1 MNKLKQSA
9 FKLRRQKKS
18 YGEISQR
25 LSIPK
30 STLSYWFKTDS
41 ESSRIKKILIKRA
54 QKKAVGRLRKMALVH
69 KEKWEKIH
77 LSYRKKAGQEFP
89 VLISQPFF
97 GPGLMLYWGEG
108 DKKLRNGIV
117 RVANTD
123 YRMLKIFIAFLI
135 KACQIRSEKIRV
147 WLLLYPDLNEKRCKE
162 YWSRML
168 NVPKKQFVK
177 SQYILGREKRRK
189 VDYGVC
195 TVQVY
200 SRELKEKIIEWINLY
215 SEKLEQAGIV

>member
-1 MNKLKQSA
+1 MNKLKKSA
-9 FKLRRQKKS
+9 FKLRKQAKS
-18 YGEISQR
+18 YGEISRQ
-25 LSIPK
+25 LGIPK

-41 ESSRIKKILIKRA
+41 ESSHIKKILIKKA
-54 QKKAVGRLRKMALVH
+54 QKKAAGRLREMAFAH

-77 LSYRKKAGQEFP
+77 LFYRKQANREFP
-89 VLISQPFF
+89 MLVSQPFF

-117 RVANTD
+117 RIANTD

-135 KACQIRSEKIRV
+135 NSCRTQPKKIRV
-147 WLLLYPDLNEKRCKE
+147 WLLLYPDLDEKKCKK

-177 SQYILGREKRRK
+177 SQYILGRERKRK

-200 SRELKEKIIEWINLY
+200 SRELKEKIIEWIDLY
-215 SEKLEQAGIV
+215 SKRLEKAGIV